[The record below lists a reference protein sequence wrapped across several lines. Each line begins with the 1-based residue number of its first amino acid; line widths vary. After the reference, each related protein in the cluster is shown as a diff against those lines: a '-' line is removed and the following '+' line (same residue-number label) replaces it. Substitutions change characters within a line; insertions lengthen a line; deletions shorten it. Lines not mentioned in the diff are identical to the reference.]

1 MFRNHFKL
9 AWRNLSREKMYAALN
24 ILGLA
29 AGIAGA
35 LIILLYIG
43 KELSYDSFHT
53 KADRIYRVSM
63 THRNDDG
70 WSTIAWA
77 PVPVGSAIKATIP
90 EAVDVAQL
98 TIANTET
105 IVERSSV
112 KVYER
117 AFVYATPSFFKL
129 FDFPLVSGDA
139 VRSLNEPYTLLLSE
153 TMAAKYFPDEDPLG
167 AMLNIDNKQLYKITG
182 VFRDIPDNSHIRFDF
197 VASMESLY
205 ASGLDR
211 ETWYRGLHTYV
222 LLQDH
227 ADTEA
232 FRKKL
237 DVIRDEK
244 MAGPFQ
250 LGKGKEPTLALIA
263 TPLKDIHLYT
273 GFSSEIIPQGDIT
286 YIYIFS
292 AIVLLIL
299 VIACINYTNLATA
312 LAVTRAREVGVRK
325 LHGARRSELVRQ
337 YLSESFLFVGISL
350 IVALMLATF
359 FLPEVNEI
367 TDRALKIDWTD
378 PVMLLAFGGLWL
390 VVGVGAG
397 MYPAFYLS
405 GLKAWRALRGKSYI
419 QSKGTLRKVLI
430 TFQLTV
436 SIALIACMLVIQSQ
450 MELVRESRPGFGEA
464 QVMMI
469 PTRNEIG
476 DEYNRLRERLR
487 THSSIGTVSTSS
499 FEPGEPGMIQF
510 YKGSDIEGLTTDD
523 NLVTDGIDAG
533 FDFEKTF
540 SLRMVQGRSF
550 SETHATDLDEAVI
563 VNEAA
568 VRRFGWTDPLGKTIS
583 MGATP
588 RRVVG
593 VMEDFHY
600 KSLRD
605 EMVPLVITPTDKA
618 SRFIAVRLNAGD
630 IPSAVKQVE
639 AAWNESIPHLPFT
652 YSFLDDSFDA
662 LYKTELRFS
671 TLVTVFSLL
680 AIVIAC
686 LGLLELSAF
695 MAEQRAKEIGIRK
708 TLGATVGNIVS
719 LLTMDFMKWIALG
732 LVISIPFAHYAMSR
746 WLGTFAYKIEQR
758 PMIYLGAGAIV
769 LVLVLM
775 TTGWKAMQSALRNPV
790 DVLKNE

>member
-9 AWRNLSREKMYAALN
+9 AWRNLAREKMYAALN

-29 AGIAGA
+29 AGIAGG

-43 KELSYDSFHT
+43 KELSYDTFHT

-63 THRNDDG
+63 THRNGDA

-77 PVPVGSAIKATIP
+77 PVPVGSAVKATIP
-90 EAVDVAQL
+90 EAEDVAQL
-98 TIANTET
+98 TTTGAEA
-105 IVERSSV
+105 IVEGRGV

-182 VFRDIPDNSHIRFDF
+182 VFRDIPDNSHVRFDF

-222 LLQDH
+222 LLQEH
-227 ADTEA
+227 ADPEA
-232 FRKKL
+232 FRRKL

-250 LGKGKEPTLALIA
+250 LEKGKEPTLALIA

-273 GFSSEIIPQGDIT
+273 SFSSEIIPQGDIT

-312 LAVTRAREVGVRK
+312 LAITRAREVGVRK
-325 LHGARRSELVRQ
+325 LHGARKFELVRQ

-350 IVALMLATF
+350 IVALMLAAF

-405 GLKAWRALRGKSYI
+405 GLKAWRALRGKSYL
-419 QSKGTLRKVLI
+419 QSRGTLRKVLI
-430 TFQLTV
+430 TFQMTV
-436 SIALIACMLVIQSQ
+436 SIALIACMLIIQSQ
-450 MELVRESRPGFGEA
+450 MELVRDSRPGFGEA

-476 DEYNRLRERLR
+476 DVYNRLRERLR
-487 THSSIGTVSTSS
+487 AHNSIASVSTSS

-510 YKGSDIEGLTTDD
+510 YKGSDIEGLATDD

-540 SLRMVQGRSF
+540 SLRVVQGRSF
-550 SETHATDLDEAVI
+550 SETYNTDLDEAVI

-605 EMVPLVITPTDKA
+605 EMVPLVIKPTDKA

-652 YSFLDDSFDA
+652 YSFLDESFDA

-671 TLVTVFSLL
+671 ILVTVFSLL
-680 AIVIAC
+680 AVVIAC
-686 LGLLELSAF
+686 LGLLGLSAF

-746 WLGTFAYKIEQR
+746 WLGTFAYKIEPR
-758 PMIYLGAGAIV
+758 PIIYLGAGAIV

-775 TTGWKAMQSALRNPV
+775 TTGWKSIQSALRNPV
-790 DVLKNE
+790 DVLKSE